1 MTDKKTTTN
10 TDADAAQR
18 SNRILHGTR
27 IAPGLA
33 IGRAYIYKDLLRQD
47 IEQYEIEEEQVGEEH
62 QRILQAI
69 EDVRSELQQASQ
81 QVEQEFN
88 AEVADIFRAQE
99 TILQDPEL
107 AKEILQELEHELLN
121 AEQILR
127 RVFHRRERSFRNMQD
142 TILRQRADD
151 VADLGRRLLFA
162 LQGIQAHQLENI
174 PPKSILVA
182 ARLLPSD
189 TVFLSKEST
198 VGVVVEFGGPGS
210 HAALLTRALGIPAVG
225 GIEQVLEKITPDM
238 ELLID
243 GKDGQVLCHP
253 DPKTRESFEKKI
265 ERYQVQVRN
274 RRQHCHEPA
283 ETRDGVRI
291 RVMANVTCREDI
303 EHALEYGADGIGL
316 YRTESFYLAQK
327 KLPSDQQVYDDMLHT
342 LTPARELPITVR
354 LLDIGGDKQVP
365 YLTLPSESD
374 PFLGRRGVRMLLEY
388 PDLLRT
394 QIHAILRLSQRFHL
408 HILAPMITFAEE
420 MQQIRQILTTT
431 AHHAGIE
438 EIPPFGTMIETPAAA
453 LSVDELRPFSDFF
466 SIGTNDLTQYTMAAG
481 RENPLVTNYF
491 RDDHPA
497 VLKLVKMVS
506 DQVPHTQL
514 SLCGELAGDPDMTER
529 LLRIGI
535 RTLSVSAPLIP
546 VIKATIRAI
555 HLGEE
560 A

>member
-1 MTDKKTTTN
+1 MKDKQKITSANAEHTQQHN
-10 TDADAAQR
+10 IVLQ
-18 SNRILHGTR
+18 GTR

-33 IGRAYIYKDLLRQD
+33 IGQAYIYQDLLHQD
-47 IEQYEIEEEQVGEEH
+47 IEHYEIEEGQVDEEH
-62 QRILQAI
+62 QRILEAI
-69 EDVRSELQQASQ
+69 EDVRRELQQASR
-81 QVEQEFN
+81 QVEQELN

-121 AEQILR
+121 AEQVLR
-127 RVFHRRERSFRNMQD
+127 RVFYRRERSFRNMQD

-174 PPKSILVA
+174 PPGSVLVA

-225 GIEQVLEKITPDM
+225 GIENVLEKIAPDM
-238 ELLID
+238 ELLLD
-243 GKDGQVLCHP
+243 GKNGTVLCTP
-253 DPKTRESFEKKI
+253 DQNTREHFEQKI
-265 ERYQVQVRN
+265 ERYQMQMQN

-283 ETRDGVRI
+283 TTRDGAKI

-303 EHALEYGADGIGL
+303 ERALEYGADGIGL
-316 YRTESFYLAQK
+316 YRTESFYLAQRN
-327 KLPSDQQVYDDMLHT
+327 LPTEQDVYDDMLHT
-342 LTPARELPITVR
+342 LTPAEDLPITVR

-388 PDLLRT
+388 PDLLTT
-394 QIHAILRLSQRFHL
+394 QLKAILRLSQRFHL
-408 HILAPMITFAEE
+408 HILVPMVTFADE
-420 MQQIRQILTTT
+420 MQQVRQMLDTT
-431 AHHAGIE
+431 AREAGIE
-438 EIPPFGTMIETPAAA
+438 AIPPLGTMIETPAAA
-453 LSVDELRPFSDFF
+453 LCVDDLRPFSDFF

-481 RENPLVTNYF
+481 RENPLVTSYF

-506 DQVPHTQL
+506 EQIAHTGL
-514 SLCGELAGDPDMTER
+514 SLCGELAGNPDMTEQ
-529 LLRIGI
+529 LLQLGI

-546 VIKATIRAI
+546 LIKATIRNI
-555 HLGEE
+555 HLKKE